1 MIWPGQASE
10 HDTDHREADEGRSR
24 SSVALEVTCEAAIV
38 ADPGEGSLDDP
49 PFGQDDEAVEL
60 VSLDDLQSPGSC
72 LGDRCGCLR
81 SLVAGISEDAF
92 DEGEEAARA
101 LIENELRP
109 VAILHI
115 GRVDN
120 DVQQEA
126 ERVDKNMPLAARDLL
141 ARIEAL
147 RVERGAPF

>member
-1 MIWPGQASE
+1 MGWSGQASE
-10 HDTDHREADEGRSR
+10 HDADHGETDEGRGGSR
-24 SSVALEVTCEAAIV
+24 VALEVAREAAIV
-38 ADPGEGSLDDP
+38 ADPGEGSFDDP

-60 VSLDDLQSPGSC
+60 VSLDDLQLPGAA
-72 LGDRCGCLR
+72 LGQSVGGFRA
-81 SLVAGISEDAF
+81 LVAGIGEDAL

-101 LIENELRP
+101 LIENEPHP

-115 GRVDN
+115 GRVDD

-126 ERVDKNMPLAARDLL
+126 ERIDENMPFAARDLL
-141 ARIEAL
+141 ACIEAL